1 MSRVIVEKGFGRRYA
16 DEGVGGRKV
25 VLRPVAPS
33 SQEEWYHLDNAA
45 TLFPGVASARITT
58 LFRIGA
64 TLQRPVNASVLQ
76 KALAN
81 IVPRFPYYL
90 VHLKAGVFWYY
101 LVRRE
106 MTPRV
111 IADSRWPCM
120 SIPTRMRGTYLF
132 RVRAF
137 GRKVS
142 VEFSHII
149 TDGTGALTFLR
160 ALLVEYFTL
169 IGVEISDSCDIF
181 RKETIPDGEEY
192 EDAYSRYFSKS
203 VPSPSP
209 KRHAFRLPYPLLPVG
224 VYRTI
229 TGIVPVA
236 ELAGQAR
243 ERGVTVTVF
252 LAAVLAQAFY
262 DLYLDLPSPAKR
274 FRGKFIRIEVPV
286 NLRRLYATKSMRNF
300 SLFVMPS
307 IDVRLGPYSLEETIK
322 LFHHF
327 MKVEV
332 DGRFINQQIARNIRG
347 QRNPFVRIVPL
358 IIKNLLFPYLYFSKG
373 EALVSSVL
381 TNLGVATMPSEVS
394 RMIERFE
401 FVPAPSRWNKTGCAV
416 ISYGTHSFITFGR
429 MTGSTEV
436 ERRFFSTLVKLG
448 IPVKI
453 ETN

>member
-1 MSRVIVEKGFGRRYA
+1 M
-16 DEGVGGRKV
+16 
-25 VLRPVAPS
+25 LRAALPS
-33 SQEEWYHLDNAA
+33 NQEEWYHLDNAA

-64 TLQRPVNASVLQ
+64 TLRRPVNASILQ
-76 KALAN
+76 TALAN
-81 IVPRFPYYL
+81 IMPRFPYYL

-101 LVRRE
+101 LMRKE
-106 MTPRV
+106 GTPRV

-120 SIPTRMRGTYLF
+120 NIPRRMRGTHLF

-137 GRKVS
+137 GRRVA

-160 ALLVEYFTL
+160 ALLFEYFTL
-169 IGVEISDSCDIF
+169 SGVRISDPSCDIF
-181 RKETIPDGEEY
+181 RKEASPDREEY

-209 KRHAFRLPYPLLPVG
+209 ERHAFRLPFPLLPVG
-224 VYRTI
+224 VYHTI

-236 ELAGQAR
+236 DLAEKAK

-262 DLYLDLPSPAKR
+262 DLYLDLPVWKKR
-274 FRGKFIRIEVPV
+274 FRGKSIRIEVPV
-286 NLRRLYATKSMRNF
+286 NLRRLYPTKSMRNF

-307 IDVRLGPYSLEETIK
+307 IDLRLGPYSLDDTMR

-358 IIKNLLFPYLYFSKG
+358 AIKNLLFPFLYFAKG

-381 TNLGVATMPSEVS
+381 TNLGVVTMPSEVS
-394 RMIERFE
+394 HLIERFE

-416 ISYGTHSFITFGR
+416 ISYGMHSFITFGS
-429 MTGSTEV
+429 MTGSREV
-436 ERRFFSTLVKLG
+436 ERRFFTMLVKLG
-448 IPVKI
+448 IPVRI